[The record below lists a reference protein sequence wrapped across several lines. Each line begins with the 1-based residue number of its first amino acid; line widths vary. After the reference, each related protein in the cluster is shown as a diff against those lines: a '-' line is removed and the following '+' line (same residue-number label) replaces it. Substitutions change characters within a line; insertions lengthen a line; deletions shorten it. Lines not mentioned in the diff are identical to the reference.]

1 MVRINRLQHIVLNCR
16 DVNASVDFYTNVL
29 GMEVVSHNPE
39 RNMAFL
45 SFGKEHHDIALFP
58 FRKDTERLEKNH
70 LGLNHIALEIEGGE
84 TELREYYGKLKEGGV
99 EIDNTLDHVM
109 SQSIYFFDPDGNRI
123 EIFADMLHDE
133 AKEWLHENGGVAKP
147 LALEEVAAD

>member
-1 MVRINRLQHIVLNCR
+1 MARINRLQHIVLNCR
-16 DVNASVDFYTNVL
+16 DVDASIDFYTRVL
-29 GMEVVSHNPE
+29 GMEIVSHNPD

-58 FRKDTERLEKNH
+58 YREPADRLEKNH

-84 TELREYYGKLKEGGV
+84 QELRDYYQHLKTNEV
-99 EIDNTLDHVM
+99 EIDGTMDHVM

-123 EIFADMLHDE
+123 EVFADMLHDE
-133 AKEWLHENGGVAKP
+133 AKEWLHQNGGVAKP
-147 LALEEVAAD
+147 LVLEEVAGD

>member
-1 MVRINRLQHIVLNCR
+1 MARINRLQHIVLNCM
-16 DVNASVDFYTNVL
+16 DVDASIEFYTKVL
-29 GMEVVSHNPE
+29 GMEIVSHNPE

-58 FRKDTERLEKNH
+58 FREPAERLEKNH

-84 TELREYYGKLKEGGV
+84 QELRDYYQQLKANNV
-99 EIDNTLDHVM
+99 EIDGTMDHVM

-123 EIFADMLHDE
+123 EVFADMLHDE
-133 AKEWLHENGGVAKP
+133 AKEWLHQNGGVAKP
-147 LALEEVAAD
+147 LVLEEVSAD